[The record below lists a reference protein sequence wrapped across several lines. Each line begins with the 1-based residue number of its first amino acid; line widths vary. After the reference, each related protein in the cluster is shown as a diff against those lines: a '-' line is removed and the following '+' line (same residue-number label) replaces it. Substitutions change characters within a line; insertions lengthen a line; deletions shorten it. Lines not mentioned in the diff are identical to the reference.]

1 MSIWYKELYDNTDD
15 CCDTDDDQTSDSDP
29 FRLYMKYHEDFDD
42 TKLYFCVDTDN
53 STCRLV
59 LKQHDVLGECEG
71 VFLMNDVYDR

>member
-1 MSIWYKELYDNTDD
+1 MK
-15 CCDTDDDQTSDSDP
+15 DP
-29 FRLYMKYHEDFDD
+29 EDFEDM
-42 TKLYFCVDTDN
+42 KLYFCVDTDN